1 MFQSAYCVFGK
12 LECCCNGVEGVCFW
26 GFDVGGVWKVM
37 LCVQIQCIE
46 VDVHPQICVVV
57 EVAVCGGGR
66 WCLWLEV
73 GMIVEEDRLEVV
85 ATEEGLGKRIRVKIF
100 LIINNF

>member
-66 WCLWLEV
+66 CCFVIL
-73 GMIVEEDRLEVV
+73 GVV
-85 ATEEGLGKRIRVKIF
+85 VVYCSPDLGCYIIIF
-100 LIINNF
+100 LF

>member
-1 MFQSAYCVFGK
+1 MVLRVYAFGALM
-12 LECCCNGVEGVCFW
+12 LE
-26 GFDVGGVWKVM
+26 
-37 LCVQIQCIE
+37 IQCIE

-85 ATEEGLGKRIRVKIF
+85 ATEEGLGKRIREVWQDTVRRKLVLGLCF
-100 LIINNF
+100 VLAL